1 MSDCVWEAE
10 KNKEKN
16 VEKNIVYAKKYKN
29 LLKLKKEKNEVK
41 WKDVVLNREIKNLKN
56 FPGKLKGIIKRKFC
70 ENV

>member
-1 MSDCVWEAE
+1 MIVYEKQK
-10 KNKEKN
+10 KNKEKS

-29 LLKLKKEKNEVK
+29 LLKLKKKKKNEVK

>member
-1 MSDCVWEAE
+1 MIVYEKQK
-10 KNKEKN
+10 KNKEKS

>member
-29 LLKLKKEKNEVK
+29 LLKLKKRKNEVK
-41 WKDVVLNREIKNLKN
+41 WKNVVLNREKKILNI
-56 FPGKLKGIIKRKFC
+56 FQ
-70 ENV
+70 EN